1 MLSFQI
7 DALISP
13 APRPDL
19 PGAAA
24 FAPLIG
30 SWDLV
35 VTDIADDGTSSD
47 RAGEWHFAWALG
59 GRAVIDVWISPSRAA
74 RADDDSGEWG
84 MTVRFPDPATGR
96 WRSTW
101 HGPARGW
108 LIPFEA
114 AVDGG
119 APVLT
124 SELDGVSRQWI
135 FSDVTPT
142 GFRWRAEESVD
153 GAPFRVR
160 QRFVATRPTR
170 ANSGQTGH
178 PTG

>member
-1 MLSFQI
+1 MLSFPI
-7 DALISP
+7 EALLASEP
-13 APRPDL
+13 HPDL

-35 VTDIADDGTSSD
+35 VTDFADDGTATD
-47 RAGEWHFAWALG
+47 RDGEWHFSWALD
-59 GRAVIDVWISPSRAA
+59 GRAVIDVWISPRRS
-74 RADDDSGEWG
+74 ADRGATGEWG
-84 MTVRFPDPATGR
+84 MSVRFPDPVSGR

-114 AVDGG
+114 VVDGD

-124 SELDGVSRQWI
+124 SELGGVTRRWI
-135 FSDVTPT
+135 FSDVTPA
-142 GFRWRAEESVD
+142 GFRWRAEESD
-153 GAPFRVR
+153 GGGPFRVR
-160 QRFVATRPTR
+160 QRFVATRQ
-170 ANSGQTGH
+170 SG
-178 PTG
+178 